1 MPGLTM
7 TEESLKAQV
16 ESLLQE
22 QRGYQ
27 SRADAAASDAD
38 RERWEARVEQVR
50 EQLRARGA
58 EAASPHRRSA
68 KRDGRAGQET
78 RA

>member
-1 MPGLTM
+1 MAGLTM

-16 ESLLQE
+16 AALLQE
-22 QRGYQ
+22 QSGYQ
-27 SRADAAASDAD
+27 ARADHAASDED

-58 EAASPHRRSA
+58 EAQAPHRRAA
-68 KRDGRAGQET
+68 KRAGQET